1 MNNSQQR
8 GTTGRSQVRRAEL
21 IAIGRKLFADTSYDA
36 LSMDDIAKHAGVAK
50 GLIYYYFKSKRGYYL
65 AIVEDSVAELV
76 ARAAGES
83 ELPNAQ
89 RVRSTIDGY
98 LYYAEHHQAAYRTIV
113 TGGVGS
119 DSEVLAIRDAVREE
133 LMATIAEG
141 AYGRRE
147 IPPIARLALVGWLA
161 GVEGSTLDWIGPGEA
176 PARVPAQGSAQ
187 GCEEIAGEA
196 CDETLGEASVETPGR
211 TSGQT
216 PGETSGQTP
225 ECVPGQA
232 PEHTPEH
239 ALAQAREGR
248 GSGAPGHPGHPDR
261 AEFGALL
268 VRTLR
273 ATLTVI
279 EEFAPECPAP
289 PVPEEDLAPVTGSP

>member
-83 ELPNAQ
+83 EQPTAQ
-89 RVRSTIDGY
+89 RVRTTIDGY

-133 LMATIAEG
+133 LIATIAEG

-147 IPPIARLALVGWLA
+147 IPPLARLALVGWLA
-161 GVEGSTLDWIGPGEA
+161 GVEGSTLDWIGPADA
-176 PARVPAQGSAQ
+176 PAPVPADA
-187 GCEEIAGEA
+187 EA
-196 CDETLGEASVETPGR
+196 DAD
-211 TSGQT
+211 
-216 PGETSGQTP
+216 
-225 ECVPGQA
+225 A
-232 PEHTPEH
+232 
-239 ALAQAREGR
+239 AA
-248 GSGAPGHPGHPDR
+248 GAPDHPNRPNHPNHPDR

-279 EEFAPECPAP
+279 EEFVPECPAP
-289 PVPEEDLAPVTGSP
+289 PVPDEDLVPVTGSP

>member
-89 RVRSTIDGY
+89 RVRTTIDGY

-133 LMATIAEG
+133 LLATIAEG
-141 AYGRRE
+141 AYGRRD
-147 IPPIARLALVGWLA
+147 IPPIARLALVGWLS
-161 GVEGSTLDWIGPGEA
+161 GVEGSTLDWIGPAE
-176 PARVPAQGSAQ
+176 PAAQTRA
-187 GCEEIAGEA
+187 EPP
-196 CDETLGEASVETPGR
+196 VETRADSSAETPAEPLAESTAGTVPQIPATRRPGV
-211 TSGQT
+211 G
-216 PGETSGQTP
+216 
-225 ECVPGQA
+225 
-232 PEHTPEH
+232 
-239 ALAQAREGR
+239 
-248 GSGAPGHPGHPDR
+248 GHPDR
-261 AEFGALL
+261 AEVGALL

-279 EEFAPECPAP
+279 EEFVPECPAP
-289 PVPEEDLAPVTGSP
+289 PVPEDDLAPVTGSP